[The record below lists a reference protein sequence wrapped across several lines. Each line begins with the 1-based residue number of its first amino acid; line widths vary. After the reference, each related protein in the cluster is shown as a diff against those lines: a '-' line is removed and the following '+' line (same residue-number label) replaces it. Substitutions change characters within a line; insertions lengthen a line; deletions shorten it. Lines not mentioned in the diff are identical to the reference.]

1 MGDGEGVAHRD
12 VKPLRVGK
20 ILSIIH
26 DVIVW
31 FEISFQSVQQQQ
43 QQHRQGQGWRVWSWK
58 SAHRTNAYGFVGR
71 EREWGLKVSYAF
83 VVGSYSLEAGA
94 RTGASR
100 QESESNAQVA
110 VRVSTQCSQGKAS
123 PEKKITD
130 EYVKGVWAERFYFRG
145 LALLGSFW
153 SYGAQ

>member
-1 MGDGEGVAHRD
+1 MFGPGRAHIEQMLMD
-12 VKPLRVGK
+12 LLG
-20 ILSIIH
+20 
-26 DVIVW
+26 
-31 FEISFQSVQQQQ
+31 
-43 QQHRQGQGWRVWSWK
+43 
-58 SAHRTNAYGFVGR
+58 

-123 PEKKITD
+123 PEKNN
-130 EYVKGVWAERFYFRG
+130 
-145 LALLGSFW
+145 
-153 SYGAQ
+153 